1 MTEAS
6 VFDPAVFLD
15 AQQTEVNEKRDSI
28 PTENPDAADGCYT
41 AVIGEVTTKSG
52 TIGKGDRVGQP
63 WASMVVP
70 LKLQLGSQVQAK
82 GLPPEFQL
90 TDMVFLDLTAQGAL
104 DNSKGKNNAQRAYRI
119 ALGMNNPGEPFSWRA
134 VQGKIVKVK
143 IKHEFYMDSVQERV
157 AVVLPA

>member
-1 MTEAS
+1 MSDSS

-15 AQQTEVNEKRDSI
+15 AQQSEANVKRDPI
-28 PTENPDAADGCYT
+28 PTENPDSTDGCYT

-52 TIGKGDRVGQP
+52 TIGKGDKIGQP

-70 LKLQLGSQVQAK
+70 LKLQLGPQVQAK
-82 GLPPEFQL
+82 GLSPEFQI
-90 TDMVFLDLTAQGAL
+90 TDMVFLDLTPSGSI
-104 DNSKGKNNAQRAYRI
+104 DNGKGRNNAQRAYRT

-134 VQGKIVKVK
+134 TQGKIVKVK
-143 IKHEFYMDSVQERV
+143 IKHEMYQESIQERV